1 MNEERIREALR
12 QIGVRDPQAVDR
24 EASLYETGV
33 VDSFLLLQ
41 LLAALEAEF
50 GIQIHNREVV
60 PENLDSIGR
69 IGSFVARKQAG
80 AG

>member
-1 MNEERIREALR
+1 MTEQRIRAALGR
-12 QIGVRDPQAVDR
+12 VGVRDPQEVDR

-33 VDSFLLLQ
+33 IDSFLLLQ

-50 GIQIHNREVV
+50 GIVIHNREVV

-69 IGSFVARKQAG
+69 IGTFVARKQAG
-80 AG
+80 AE